1 MSLHGYVNSKLPP
14 SPFSCTRQ
22 PAVLTKTEKV
32 LILTVD
38 GRTLV
43 GDLLSTDQLTNLVLL
58 NTIERVIRT
67 PDDPEPSS
75 EIDHGLYLIRGD
87 NVVLC
92 GEVDEKIDSD
102 IDWTKVKGEVIRGT
116 KNA

>member
-1 MSLHGYVNSKLPP
+1 MCIVAFIHFIFPRFRHIATVVILNGGL
-14 SPFSCTRQ
+14 
-22 PAVLTKTEKV
+22 AV
-32 LILTVD
+32 
-38 GRTLV
+38 RTY
-43 GDLLSTDQLTNLVLL
+43 
-58 NTIERVIRT
+58 I
-67 PDDPEPSS
+67 PEPSS